1 VFIPLACKWGRIFI
15 LDNAGMSR
23 HSLAQS
29 ERKLKV
35 QGENALMSLSGLS
48 RLSGFR
54 DLLGLFETLLVAK
67 QIDD

>member
-1 VFIPLACKWGRIFI
+1 MFYTAYSQIFI

-35 QGENALMSLSGLS
+35 QGENALMRKCVNEFIWFISFIWFPGSI
-48 RLSGFR
+48 GF
-54 DLLGLFETLLVAK
+54 T
-67 QIDD
+67 